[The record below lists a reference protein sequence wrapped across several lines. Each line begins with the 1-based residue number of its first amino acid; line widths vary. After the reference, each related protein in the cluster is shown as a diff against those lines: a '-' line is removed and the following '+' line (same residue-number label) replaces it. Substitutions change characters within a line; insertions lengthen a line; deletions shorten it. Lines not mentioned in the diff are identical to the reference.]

1 MSKKINDVLS
11 WEKFNEDTYNEKKY
25 PPEKIELF
33 NRLIASTENFF
44 VIAAIGAFVPGY
56 VMIITKKL
64 LPSLALIEDDQKVEL
79 DWLIKVLS
87 DSISEVYQKK
97 IAMFEHGMCACIG
110 GLDRAHL
117 HIMPISESVDD
128 SLIVNSINKTLIRR
142 RSGIS
147 SVEFDGHK
155 FENIHDITEIMNG
168 SEEGTFKIHGKQLNY
183 NDIKNLEVTD
193 WPFSTRKQV
202 LKGGHYVF
210 FKTHSPS
217 SSFLTDKNFQTQL
230 GREIVFEI
238 EKVSNPI
245 ITELNKKILEKNT
258 YANIWKWQEVSF
270 KENIL
275 QTMHDLILPLEKI
288 SKKEKKFSFNV
299 SLRR

>member
-1 MSKKINDVLS
+1 MNKKMNDVLS
-11 WEKFNEDTYNEKKY
+11 WEKFEENTFNEKKY

-64 LPSLALIEDDQKVEL
+64 LPSLALIEDSQKDEL
-79 DWLIKVLS
+79 DWLIKTLS
-87 DSISEVYQKK
+87 VSISEVYQKK
-97 IAMFEHGMCACIG
+97 VALFEHGMCACIG

-117 HIMPISESVDD
+117 HIMPMSQCVDNTT
-128 SLIVNSINKTLIRR
+128 IVNSINKTLIRR

-168 SEEGTFKIHGKQLNY
+168 SEDGTFKIHGKQLY
-183 NDIKNLEVTD
+183 YDDIKNLNIND

-210 FKTHSPS
+210 FKTHSSS
-217 SSFLTDKNFQTQL
+217 SSFLTNKNFQTQL
-230 GREIVFEI
+230 GREIVFEV
-238 EKVSNPI
+238 EKVSNPMI
-245 ITELNKKILEKNT
+245 AELNKKILEKNT
-258 YANIWKWQEVSF
+258 YANIWKWQEFSF

-275 QTMHDLILPLEKI
+275 KTMNDLILPLEKVF
-288 SKKEKKFSFNV
+288 KKEKKFSFNV

>member
-1 MSKKINDVLS
+1 MSKKIKDVLS
-11 WEKFNEDTYNEKKY
+11 WEKFNEDTHNEVRY
-25 PPEKIELF
+25 PPDKIELF

-64 LPSLALIEDDQKVEL
+64 LPSLALIEDNQKDEL
-79 DWLIKVLS
+79 DWLINILS
-87 DSISEVYQKK
+87 NSITEVYKKK
-97 IAMFEHGMCACIG
+97 IVMFEHGMCACIG

-117 HIMPISESVDD
+117 HIMPISENADD
-128 SLIVNSINKTLIRR
+128 KKIISSINKTLIRR
-142 RSGIS
+142 RSGIT
-147 SVEFDGHK
+147 SVEVDGYK

-168 SEEGTFKIHGKQLNY
+168 SEEDSYKIHGKQLNY
-183 NDIKNLEVTD
+183 NDIKNLDVSD

-210 FKTHSPS
+210 FKTNSPT
-217 SSFLTDKNFQTQL
+217 SSFLTDQNFQTQL

-238 EKVSNPI
+238 EKVSNPKI
-245 ITELNKKILEKNT
+245 AELNKKILEKNN
-258 YANIWKWQEVSF
+258 YANLWKWQEFSF

-275 QTMHDLILPLEKI
+275 QTMHDLITPLEKI
-288 SKKEKKFSFNV
+288 LEKESKFNLNV